1 MGVIKKLDSQ
11 LTNMIAAGEVVERPQ
26 GIIKELI
33 ENAIDAKSKNIQI
46 TIKNGG
52 LDMLEVADD
61 GVGMDAEDIMMAFE
75 RHATSKIAKQNDL
88 WNIHTL
94 GFRGEALPSIASVSK
109 VELTSNDGTGANRVV
124 IKNGEVLEQ
133 TVCEG
138 NQGTT
143 ITVSELFY
151 QTPARLKHLKSGAYE
166 ASLINEVVV
175 KFALANPDIAFT
187 LISDNKTSV
196 STSGNGS
203 LLEVIFK
210 IYGKDIAKNAYE
222 IDAQDYDYHI
232 KGYLIHPQYNRANKY
247 QINVFMNNRMVRSY
261 KITKQIIDS
270 YRDYMSDDRYPIVI
284 MNIAMDSKLL
294 DVNVHPSKWEVR
306 ISKEVQLEQL
316 IRSSCE
322 DTLKKNMNPYMI
334 EISEPKV
341 VEKAPKIEVQKLFE
355 TLDEPIVNTK
365 LGEEV
370 VKVEEKV
377 VEYMVNEPVL
387 DKPNVEVNEE
397 VVVIG
402 KRAFPTMRI
411 IGQMHGKFI
420 LAENEKGLY
429 IIDQHAAQERV
440 HYEEIIK
447 ELDSSASMD
456 LLVPVMLK
464 VTSDVVDNISELNKS
479 VSDLN
484 VEYEAFASDCLVV
497 RRVPVWMQ
505 EVDEQRLL
513 LDLIDYFKQ
522 DYKVSRAKIQKHKI
536 ATMACHRSIRFNR
549 ILTHEEMIQVVE
561 ELKACEQPF
570 ECPHGRP
577 TFVLIEDKVMEREFL
592 R

>member
-46 TIKNGG
+46 TIRNGG

-61 GVGMDAEDIMMAFE
+61 GIGMDADDIMMAFE

-94 GFRGEALPSIASVSK
+94 GFRGEALPSIASVSR
-109 VELTSNDGTGANRVV
+109 VELTSNDGSGANRVV

-143 ITVSELFY
+143 IVVSELFY

-175 KFALANPDIAFT
+175 KFALANPGIAFT
-187 LISDNKTSV
+187 LVSDNKTSI
-196 STSGNGS
+196 STSGNGN

-210 IYGKDIAKNAYE
+210 IYGKDVAKNAYE

-232 KGYLIHPQYNRANKY
+232 TGYLIHPQYNRANKY

-284 MNIAMDSKLL
+284 MNIGMDSKLL

-322 DTLKKNMNPYMI
+322 QTLKVNMNPYTI
-334 EISEPKV
+334 AISEPKV
-341 VEKAPKIEVQKLFE
+341 VKEEPVVEVVKLFE
-355 TLDEPIVNTK
+355 SLDEPLVNDR

-370 VKVEEKV
+370 KIAEEV
-377 VEYMVNEPVL
+377 VEYNASEPVSSQSVV
-387 DKPNVEVNEE
+387 DVKEE
-397 VVVIG
+397 VVVA
-402 KRAFPTMRI
+402 KRAFPSMRI

-440 HYEEIIK
+440 HYEEIINK
-447 ELDSSASMD
+447 LDSSASVD

-464 VTSDVVDNISELNKS
+464 VTSDVVDNIGELNKS

-513 LDLIDYFKQ
+513 MDLIDYFKQ
-522 DYKVSRAKIQKHKI
+522 DYKASRAKIQKHKI

-549 ILTHEEMIQVVE
+549 ILTMEEMVQVVD

>member
-46 TIKNGG
+46 TIRNGG

-61 GVGMDAEDIMMAFE
+61 GIGMDADDIMMAFE

-94 GFRGEALPSIASVSK
+94 GFRGEALPSIASVSR
-109 VELTSNDGTGANRVV
+109 VELTSNDGSGANRVV

-143 ITVSELFY
+143 IVVSELFY

-175 KFALANPDIAFT
+175 KFALANPGIAFT
-187 LISDNKTSV
+187 LVSDNKTSI
-196 STSGNGS
+196 STSGNGN

-210 IYGKDIAKNAYE
+210 IYGKDVAKNAYE

-232 KGYLIHPQYNRANKY
+232 TGYLIHPQYNRANKY

-284 MNIAMDSKLL
+284 MNIGMDSKLL

-322 DTLKKNMNPYMI
+322 QTLKVNMNPYTI
-334 EISEPKV
+334 AISEPKV
-341 VEKAPKIEVQKLFE
+341 VKEEPVVEVVKLFE
-355 TLDEPIVNTK
+355 SLDEPLVNDR

-370 VKVEEKV
+370 KIAEEV
-377 VEYMVNEPVL
+377 VEYNASEPVSSQSVV
-387 DKPNVEVNEE
+387 DVKEE
-397 VVVIG
+397 VVVA
-402 KRAFPTMRI
+402 KRAFPSMRI

-440 HYEEIIK
+440 HYEEIINK
-447 ELDSSASMD
+447 LDSSASVD

-464 VTSDVVDNISELNKS
+464 VTSDVVDNIGELNKS

-513 LDLIDYFKQ
+513 MDLIDYFKQ
-522 DYKVSRAKIQKHKI
+522 DYKASRAKIQKHKI

-549 ILTHEEMIQVVE
+549 ILTMEEMVQVVD

-577 TFVLIEDKVMEREFL
+577 TFVLIEDKLMEREFL